1 MPLPEKTIFPVT
13 WMGYLGLHEI
23 ILYIV
28 IVLLIVAFGGGP
40 VLKAL
45 FNAILK
51 VFGHGGSETVV
62 NVLPRSEMAKL
73 PKECESCG
81 LVVDPTKCVMH
92 TAEHERSMRN
102 EAQIARVWV
111 EYSKLRDETV
121 AAQNKLRDEMTA
133 GFKEV
138 NASIADSNR
147 TILGAL
153 AGDRNGF
160 GKPSRGGGN

>member
-1 MPLPEKTIFPVT
+1 MLEKLCTTSREVDIAFA
-13 WMGYLGLHEI
+13 
-23 ILYIV
+23 ILFAA
-28 IVLLIVAFGGGP
+28 LIAVSIGKGGGKLLLDL
-40 VLKAL
+40 LKKL
-45 FNAILK
+45 
-51 VFGHGGSETVV
+51 VGHESVSINLAGG
-62 NVLPRSEMAKL
+62 EMAKI

-92 TAEHERSMRN
+92 QSEHERSMRN
-102 EAQIARVWV
+102 EAQIKQIWA

-138 NASIADSNR
+138 NASISESNR

-153 AGDRNGF
+153 AGRRDGF
-160 GKPSRGGGN
+160 TSPSRGGRGGED